1 MEVPMPSDSV
11 PLNGVL
17 VNTHLLL
24 LVSPHRTPLVTCG
37 PVEGEDHRLSLE
49 VLGHGYGASVHRGPL
64 PVLRQVV
71 TELGTAIDRVG
82 DVT

>member
-1 MEVPMPSDSV
+1 MPNEPV

-17 VNTHLLL
+17 VNAHLLL

-37 PVEGEDHRLSLE
+37 PVEGGDHRLSLE
-49 VLGHGYGASVHRGPL
+49 VLGGGYGASVHVRGPL

-71 TELGTAIDRVG
+71 TELGDAIDRVG
-82 DVT
+82 DTT